1 MAELVRVMITALAI
15 IAGPVLASL
24 VENRL
29 PPHAQ
34 YDTGF
39 QLRGSIAF
47 SSVFQLRGSIR

>member
-1 MAELVRVMITALAI
+1 MAKLVRVIITALPI

-34 YDTGF
+34 HNRGF

-47 SSVFQLRGSIR
+47 NSVFQLRGSIR